1 MREVVKERGFT
12 FVRDFNQHRWRGAR
26 LTQPAPAR
34 PPRVSTPRPPPCV
47 SPRTPTAR
55 TSPAARACVPQDYWV
70 GKAAD
75 VDLTDVAAA
84 LGDWGWDVTI

>member
-1 MREVVKERGFT
+1 MHSSTVDAASAA
-12 FVRDFNQHRWRGAR
+12 VRPGCA
-26 LTQPAPAR
+26 AR
-34 PPRVSTPRPPPCV
+34 PPYEFMRHFMRDSR
-47 SPRTPTAR
+47 
-55 TSPAARACVPQDYWV
+55 WV